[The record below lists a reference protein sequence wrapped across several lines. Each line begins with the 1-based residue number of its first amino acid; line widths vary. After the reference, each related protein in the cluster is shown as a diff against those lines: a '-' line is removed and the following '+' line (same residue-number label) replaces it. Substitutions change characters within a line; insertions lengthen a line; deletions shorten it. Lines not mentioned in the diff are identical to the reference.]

1 MTLIYVLS
9 GYLLGSIPIAWL
21 ITKLH
26 TGEDLRV
33 MGSGNVGVSNV
44 ALSVARW
51 AGLLVFLSEICKGM
65 IVVLVLRYLNASALQ
80 VYAAVL
86 AAIFGTRWSVWLRF
100 AGGRGNS
107 VGFGAMILLSWQTFV
122 IGAVVWIL
130 ARLILRSSFWATR
143 VCLISWPVIFG
154 LLVGSWLA
162 FIFGALVAI
171 TYLSTHEEG
180 TDDHLIIKEQWPSL
194 IAFLLSPRRK

>member
-1 MTLIYVLS
+1 MLG

-26 TGEDLRV
+26 TGEDLRE

-44 ALSVARW
+44 AFSVARW

-65 IVVLVLRYLNASALQ
+65 IVVLVLRHLNASELQ

-86 AAIFGTRWSVWLRF
+86 AAIIGTRWSIWLRF

-107 VGFGAMILLSWQTFV
+107 VGFGAMILLSWQTFTF
-122 IGAVVWIL
+122 GAVVWVL
-130 ARLILRSSFWATR
+130 ARLITRSSFWATR
-143 VCLISWPVIFG
+143 VCLIAWPVIFG

-162 FIFGALVAI
+162 FIFGGVVAL

-180 TDDHLIIKEQWPSL
+180 TDDHLIIKEEWPSL

>member
-1 MTLIYVLS
+1 MTLVYVLA

-26 TGEDLRV
+26 TGEDLRK

-51 AGLLVFLSEICKGM
+51 AGLLVFVSEICKGM
-65 IVVLVLRYLNASALQ
+65 IVVLVLRYLDASDLQ
-80 VYAAVL
+80 VYATVL
-86 AAIFGTRWSVWLRF
+86 AAIIGTRWSIWLSF

-107 VGFGAMILLSWQTFV
+107 VGFGAMLLLSWQTFV
-122 IGAVVWIL
+122 LGAAVWIL
-130 ARLILRSSFWATR
+130 ARLISRSSFLATR
-143 VCLISWPVIFG
+143 VSLITWPVIFG

-162 FIFGALVAI
+162 FIFAGLVAL
-171 TYLSTHEEG
+171 TYLTTHEEG
-180 TDDHLIIKEQWPSL
+180 TDDHLIIKEEWPSI

>member
-26 TGEDLRV
+26 TGKDLRE

-44 ALSVARW
+44 AFNVARW
-51 AGLLVFLSEICKGM
+51 AGLLVFVTEICKGM
-65 IVVLVLRYLNASALQ
+65 IVVLALRYLNARELQ
-80 VYAAVL
+80 VYATVL
-86 AAIFGTRWSVWLRF
+86 AAIFGTRWSIWLSF

-107 VGFGAMILLSWQTFV
+107 VGFGAMLLLSWQAFALGV
-122 IGAVVWIL
+122 VVWVL
-130 ARLILRSSFWATR
+130 ARLILRSSFLATR
-143 VCLISWPVIFG
+143 VCLIAWPVIFG
-154 LLVGSWLA
+154 VLVGSWLA
-162 FIFGALVAI
+162 FIFGGLVAV

-180 TDDHLIIKEQWPSL
+180 TDDHLIIKEDWPSL